1 MRFSLRQLE
10 IFVAI
15 SRTESVS
22 RAAEELSLSQSA
34 TSSSLGEFER
44 QFDLQLFDR
53 VGKSLRIN
61 EAGRMLLPRAVELL
75 DRAREIEGT
84 LQGNTGFGLM
94 KIGATLTVGNY
105 LATILVARF
114 LQEHPESRIQL
125 QVHNT
130 STIVQQIA
138 NHELDLGLIEGDCH
152 HPDIEVQPWIADE
165 LVVFSAPNHPL
176 AINGQVKQK
185 RMTMEQLLHEPWIL
199 REKGSGTRETFD
211 RAFHNHHAELNI
223 RLELEHTEAIKRAV
237 ESGLGIG
244 CISRLALRD
253 AFRRG
258 SLVPLAT
265 PNLDLSRY
273 FYFLW
278 HKQKYQTA
286 GMREFLTLCKNL
298 TAGVERSDLVNLPDI
313 A

>member
-1 MRFSLRQLE
+1 MKYSLRQLE

-15 SRTESVS
+15 SRTASVS
-22 RAAEELSLSQSA
+22 RAAEDLSLSQSA
-34 TSSSLGEFER
+34 TSTSLSEFEK

-61 EAGRMLLPRAVELL
+61 ETGQQLLPRAVELL
-75 DRAREIEGT
+75 DRAKEIEDLLHGHA
-84 LQGNTGFGLM
+84 GFGHM

-105 LATILVARF
+105 LATILIARF
-114 LQEHPESRIQL
+114 LQQHPESRIQL

-165 LVVFSAPNHPL
+165 LVVFSAPNHPFASFSKL
-176 AINGQVKQK
+176 K
-185 RMTMEQLLHEPWIL
+185 MEQLLQEPWIL

-211 RAFHNHHAELNI
+211 RAFHNHHAKLNI

-244 CISRLALRD
+244 CISRLALKD

-265 PNLDLSRY
+265 PNLDLGRY

-278 HKQKYQTA
+278 HKQKYQTT
-286 GMREFLTLCKNL
+286 GMREFLNVCRQL
-298 TAGVERSDLVNLPDI
+298 TAGVSRSDLVNLPDI